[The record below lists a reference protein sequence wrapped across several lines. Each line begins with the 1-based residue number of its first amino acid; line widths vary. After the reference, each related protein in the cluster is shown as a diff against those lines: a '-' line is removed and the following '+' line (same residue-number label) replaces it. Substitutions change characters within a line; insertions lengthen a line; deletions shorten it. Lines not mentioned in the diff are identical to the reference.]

1 MIITMKKYLILGVQE
16 DLEAFFTRAQQQGV
30 LEFIPGKNKA
40 LSAVPK
46 EMQCFIDAIR
56 ILRKLSPS
64 LKSKSTHEQS
74 AEEIALHVIHLK
86 KEVERLSEQIR
97 MIKLEIARVAPL
109 GDFSKK
115 DIAYIESEAKKVVQ
129 FFCMKTLKRK
139 ENPSDEGLIYLNTE
153 YDLDYFMAIHDSAVS
168 YPHMIEMRVDKPV
181 GELKEELESIKQCL
195 QTIEIE
201 LKEAACFQPFLQ
213 EALIAHL
220 NTYHLEQ
227 AKNTVQYPL
236 ENSIFCVEA
245 WIPQNKVRILYSLVN
260 DMAIHC
266 ESIAV
271 EATDQVPTYMEN
283 KGIARIGEDLVR
295 VYDTPA
301 PTDKDPSTW
310 VFWFFVLFF
319 SIIVADGGY
328 GLFYLALAGFFWYKF
343 PNLKGQKRR
352 FLKLATVLATGCI
365 LWGVCTASFFGLE
378 LKPNDWLM
386 QISPLQTLVV
396 KKAEYHL
403 RQNDD
408 VQQDLDKKFPEL
420 LRASSGK
427 EVIEKAVEHKDGK
440 TSYVASDD
448 FSRNI
453 LLDFSILLGI
463 VHVSCSLIRYFF
475 RNWAGI
481 GWIFFMVGGYL
492 YFPSILNATSMLNF
506 LNLVDKTQATEIGL
520 QLIFSGITIAVI
532 LAFVQKRLKGLKQL
546 TQILEV
552 FADVLS
558 YLRLYALALAG
569 SIMASTFNQ
578 LGKSAGLFGFIPIL
592 AGHSIN
598 ILLGLMAGVI
608 HGLRLNFIEWYH
620 YCFDG
625 GGRLFK
631 PLTYL
636 KSKEN

>member
-1 MIITMKKYLILGVQE
+1 MIISMKKYLILGMQE
-16 DLEAFFTRAQQQGV
+16 DLETFFTRAQQQGI

-40 LSAVPK
+40 LSVVPK
-46 EMQCFIDAIR
+46 EMQCFMDAIR
-56 ILRKLSPS
+56 ILRKLNPS
-64 LKSKSTHEQS
+64 LKSKSTHGQS
-74 AEEIALHVIHLK
+74 AEEIALHIIHLK
-86 KEVERLSEQIR
+86 KETERLSEQIR
-97 MIKLEIARVAPL
+97 MVKLEIARVAPL

-115 DIAYIESEAKKVVQ
+115 DIAYIESEAKKVIQ

-139 ENPSDEGLIYLNTE
+139 ENPLDEGLIYLNTE
-153 YDLDYFMAIHDSAVS
+153 YDLDYFMAIHDSS
-168 YPHMIEMRVDKPV
+168 INYPHMIEMRVDKPV
-181 GELKEELESIKQCL
+181 GELKEELESVKQFL
-195 QTIEIE
+195 QKIEIE
-201 LKEAACFQPFLQ
+201 LKEAAYFQPFLQ
-213 EALIAHL
+213 EALVTHL
-220 NTYHLEQ
+220 NAYHLEQ

-266 ESIAV
+266 ESISI
-271 EATDQVPTYMEN
+271 EANDQVPTYMEN
-283 KGIARIGEDLVR
+283 KGIARIGEDLVS

-301 PTDKDPSTW
+301 HTDKDPSTW

-352 FLKLATVLATGCI
+352 FLKLATILATGCV

-378 LKPNDWLM
+378 LKPNDWPM

-396 KKAEYHL
+396 KKADYHL
-403 RQNDD
+403 KQNDD

-420 LRASSGK
+420 LSASSGK
-427 EVIEKAVEHKDGK
+427 EVIEKAVEYKDGK
-440 TSYVASDD
+440 ASYVASDD

-463 VHVSCSLIRYFF
+463 VHVSCSLMRYFF

-481 GWIFFMVGGYL
+481 GWIFFMIGGYL
-492 YFPSILNATSMLNF
+492 YFPSILNATSLLNF

-520 QLIFSGITIAVI
+520 QLIFSGIIIAVV
-532 LAFVQKRLKGLKQL
+532 LALIQKGLKGLKQL

-592 AGHSIN
+592 GGHGIN

>member
-1 MIITMKKYLILGVQE
+1 MIISMKKYLILGVQE
-16 DLEAFFTRAQQQGV
+16 DLELFFTRAQQQGV
-30 LEFIPGKNKA
+30 LEFIPGKNKT
-40 LSAVPK
+40 LSHVPK
-46 EMQCFIDAIR
+46 ETQCFIDAIR
-56 ILRKLSPS
+56 ILRKLKPSSKKPTTQQSP
-64 LKSKSTHEQS
+64 
-74 AEEIALHVIHLK
+74 EEIAFHIIHLK
-86 KEVERLSEQIR
+86 KESERLLEQIR
-97 MIKLEIARVAPL
+97 IIKLDIARVAPL
-109 GDFSKK
+109 GDFSRK
-115 DIAYIESEAKKVVQ
+115 DIEYIESEGQKTVQ
-129 FFCMKTLKRK
+129 FFCMKTSKR
-139 ENPSDEGLIYLNTE
+139 EESPLDEGLIFLDTE
-153 YDLDYFMAIHDSAVS
+153 YDLDYFMAIHARPVS

-181 GELKEELESIKQCL
+181 GMLKEELEAVKESL
-195 QTIEIE
+195 HAIETE
-201 LKEAACFQPFLQ
+201 LKETVCFQSFLQ
-213 EALIAHL
+213 EALILHL
-220 NTYHLEQ
+220 NAYHLEQ

-236 ENSIFCVEA
+236 ENSVFCVEA

-260 DMAIHC
+260 DIAIHC
-266 ESIAV
+266 ESIAI
-271 EATDQVPTYMEN
+271 EEEDFVPTYMEN
-283 KGIARIGEDLVR
+283 KGISRIGEDLVR

-301 PTDKDPSTW
+301 HTDKDPSTW
-310 VFWFFVLFF
+310 VFWFFALFF

-328 GLFYLALAGFFWYKF
+328 GLLYLALAGFCWYKF
-343 PNLKGQKRR
+343 PKLKGQKRR
-352 FLKLATVLATGCI
+352 FLKLATILATGCV

-378 LKPNDWLM
+378 LKPTNWIM
-386 QISPLQTLVV
+386 QVSPLQKLVI
-396 KKAEYHL
+396 KKADYHL

-420 LRASSGK
+420 LTVTSGK
-427 EVIEKAVEHKDGK
+427 EVIEKAVEYKDDK
-440 TSYVASDD
+440 ASYVASDD
-448 FSRNI
+448 FSRDI

-463 VHVSCSLIRYFF
+463 VHVSCSLMRYFF

-481 GWIFFMVGGYL
+481 GWVLFMIGGYL

-506 LNLVDKTQATEIGL
+506 LYLVGKSQATQIGL
-520 QLIFSGITIAVI
+520 QLIFSGIIIAVI
-532 LAFVQKRLKGLKQL
+532 LALIQKRLKGLGQI
-546 TQILEV
+546 TQVLQV

-569 SIMASTFNQ
+569 TIMASTFNQ

-592 AGHSIN
+592 GGHGVN

>member
-1 MIITMKKYLILGVQE
+1 MIIPMKKYLILGVQE
-16 DLEAFFTRAQQQGV
+16 DLESFFKKAQQQGV

-40 LSAVPK
+40 PSVVPK

-56 ILRKLSPS
+56 ILRKLKSTD
-64 LKSKSTHEQS
+64 KSKDTEQS
-74 AEEIALHVIHLK
+74 AEEIALYIIHLK
-86 KEVERLSEQIR
+86 KEIERLSEQIR
-97 MIKLEIARVAPL
+97 MIRLEIARVSPL
-109 GDFSKK
+109 GDFSKE
-115 DIAYIESEAKKVVQ
+115 DIAYIETEAKKVIQ
-129 FFCMKTLKRK
+129 FFCMKTLKRE
-139 ENPSDEGLIYLNTE
+139 ENPPDEGLIYLSTE
-153 YDLDYFMAIHDSAVS
+153 YDLDYFMAIHRAPVS

-181 GELKEELESIKQCL
+181 GILKEELEETQQSL
-195 QTIEIE
+195 QKIERE
-201 LKEAACFQPFLQ
+201 LKESTCFQPFLQ
-213 EALIAHL
+213 EALITHL

-236 ENSIFCVEA
+236 ENSVFCVEA
-245 WIPQNKVRILYSLVN
+245 WIPQNKVRVLYSLVN

-271 EATDQVPTYMEN
+271 EEGEVVPTYMEN

-295 VYDTPA
+295 VYDIPA
-301 PTDKDPSTW
+301 HTDKDPSTW

-328 GLFYLALAGFFWYKF
+328 GLLYLALAGFCWFKF

-352 FLKLATVLATGCI
+352 FLKLATVLATGCV

-386 QISPLQTLVV
+386 RISPLQTLVV
-396 KKAEYHL
+396 KKADYHL
-403 RQNDD
+403 QQNDD
-408 VQQDLDKKFPEL
+408 VQKELDEKFPQIRNAVTGQEI
-420 LRASSGK
+420 
-427 EVIEKAVEHKDGK
+427 IEKAVEYKDGK
-440 TSYVASDD
+440 TSYTVSDD

-463 VHVSCSLIRYFF
+463 VHISCSLMRYFF
-475 RNWAGI
+475 RNWAGV
-481 GWIFFMVGGYL
+481 GWVLFMIGGYL
-492 YFPSILNATSMLNF
+492 YFPSILNATTILHF
-506 LNLVDKTQATEIGL
+506 LNLVGKTQGTEIGL
-520 QLIFSGITIAVI
+520 QLIFSGIIIAVA
-532 LAFVQKRLKGLKQL
+532 LALIQNRLKGLKHL
-546 TQILEV
+546 TQLLEV

-569 SIMASTFNQ
+569 SIMAATFNQ

-592 AGHSIN
+592 GGHSIN

>member
-1 MIITMKKYLILGVQE
+1 MIIPMKKYLILGVKE
-16 DLEAFFTRAQQQGV
+16 DLESFFARAQQQGV

-40 LSAVPK
+40 LSHVPK
-46 EMQCFIDAIR
+46 ETQCFIDAIR
-56 ILRKLSPS
+56 ILRKLKLSS
-64 LKSKSTHEQS
+64 KSKPVVQQS
-74 AEEIALHVIHLK
+74 PEEIAFHVIHLK
-86 KEVERLSEQIR
+86 KETERLLEQIR
-97 MIKLEIARVAPL
+97 IIKLDIARVAPL
-109 GDFSKK
+109 GDFSRN
-115 DIAYIESEAKKVVQ
+115 DIEYIESEGQKVIQ
-129 FFCMKTLKRK
+129 FFCMKTSKRE
-139 ENPSDEGLIYLNTE
+139 ENPLDEGLIYLNTE
-153 YDLDYFMAIHDSAVS
+153 YDLDYFMAVHAKPVS

-181 GELKEELESIKQCL
+181 GALKEELEAVKQSL
-195 QTIEIE
+195 HAIETE
-201 LKEAACFQPFLQ
+201 LKEAVYFQPFLQ
-213 EALIAHL
+213 EALISHL
-220 NTYHLEQ
+220 NAYHLEQ

-236 ENSIFCVEA
+236 ENSVFCVEA

-260 DMAIHC
+260 DIAIHC
-266 ESIAV
+266 ESIAI
-271 EATDQVPTYMEN
+271 EEEDFVPTYMEN
-283 KGIARIGEDLVR
+283 KGISRIGEDLVR

-301 PTDKDPSTW
+301 HTDKDPSIW
-310 VFWFFVLFF
+310 VFWFFALFF

-328 GLFYLALAGFFWYKF
+328 GLLYLALAGFCWYKF

-352 FLKLATVLATGCI
+352 FLKLATILATGCV

-378 LKPNDWLM
+378 LKPTNWIM
-386 QISPLQTLVV
+386 QASPLQKLVI
-396 KKAEYHL
+396 KKADYHL

-420 LRASSGK
+420 LSATSGK
-427 EVIEKAVEHKDGK
+427 EVIEKAVEYKDGK
-440 TSYVASDD
+440 VNYVASDD

-463 VHVSCSLIRYFF
+463 VHVSCSLMRYFF

-506 LNLVDKTQATEIGL
+506 LHLVDKSQATQIGL
-520 QLIFSGITIAVI
+520 QLIFSGVIIAVI
-532 LAFVQKRLKGLKQL
+532 LALIQKRLKGLGQI
-546 TQILEV
+546 TQVLQV

-569 SIMASTFNQ
+569 TIMASTFNQ

-592 AGHSIN
+592 GGHGVN

-625 GGRLFK
+625 GGRLFN

>member
-1 MIITMKKYLILGVQE
+1 MIIPMKKYLILGVQE
-16 DLEAFFTRAQQQGV
+16 DLESFFKKAQQQGV

-40 LSAVPK
+40 PSVVPK

-56 ILRKLSPS
+56 ILRKLKSTD
-64 LKSKSTHEQS
+64 KSKDTEQS
-74 AEEIALHVIHLK
+74 AEEIALYIIHLK
-86 KEVERLSEQIR
+86 KEIERLSEQIR
-97 MIKLEIARVAPL
+97 MIRLEIARVSPL
-109 GDFSKK
+109 GDFSKE
-115 DIAYIESEAKKVVQ
+115 DIAYIETEAKKVIQ
-129 FFCMKTLKRK
+129 FFCMKTLKRE
-139 ENPSDEGLIYLNTE
+139 ENPPDEGLIYLSTE
-153 YDLDYFMAIHDSAVS
+153 YDLDYFMAIHRAPVS

-181 GELKEELESIKQCL
+181 GILKEELEETQQSL
-195 QTIEIE
+195 QKIERE
-201 LKEAACFQPFLQ
+201 LKESTCFQPFLQ
-213 EALIAHL
+213 EALITHL

-236 ENSIFCVEA
+236 ENSVFCVEA
-245 WIPQNKVRILYSLVN
+245 WIPQNKVRVLYSLVN

-271 EATDQVPTYMEN
+271 EEGEVVPTYMEN

-295 VYDTPA
+295 VYDIPA
-301 PTDKDPSTW
+301 HTDKDPSTW

-328 GLFYLALAGFFWYKF
+328 GLLYLALAGFCWFKF

-352 FLKLATVLATGCI
+352 FLKLATILATGCV

-386 QISPLQTLVV
+386 RISPLQTLVV
-396 KKAEYHL
+396 KKADYHL
-403 RQNDD
+403 QQNDD
-408 VQQDLDKKFPEL
+408 VQKELDEKFPQIRNAVTGQEI
-420 LRASSGK
+420 
-427 EVIEKAVEHKDGK
+427 IEKAVEYKDGK
-440 TSYVASDD
+440 TSYTVSDD

-463 VHVSCSLIRYFF
+463 VHISCSLMRYFF
-475 RNWAGI
+475 RNWAGV
-481 GWIFFMVGGYL
+481 GWVLFMIGGYL
-492 YFPSILNATSMLNF
+492 YFPSILNATTILHF
-506 LNLVDKTQATEIGL
+506 LNLVGKTQGTEIGL
-520 QLIFSGITIAVI
+520 QLIFSGIIIAVA
-532 LAFVQKRLKGLKQL
+532 LALIQNRLKGLKHL
-546 TQILEV
+546 TQLLEV

-569 SIMASTFNQ
+569 SIMAATFNQ

-592 AGHSIN
+592 GGHSIN

>member
-16 DLEAFFTRAQQQGV
+16 DLEVFFTRAQQQGV

-40 LSAVPK
+40 LNAVPK

-56 ILRKLSPS
+56 ILSKF
-64 LKSKSTHEQS
+64 KSSVKSQSSNEQS
-74 AEEIALHVIHLK
+74 AEEIALHIIHLK

-115 DIAYIESEAKKVVQ
+115 DIAFIESEAKKVIQ
-129 FFCMKTLKRK
+129 FFCMKTLKRE
-139 ENPSDEGLIYLNTE
+139 ENPLDEGLIYLNTE
-153 YDLDYFMAIHDSAVS
+153 YDLDYFMAIHDSPVN

-181 GELKEELESIKQCL
+181 GELKEELESIKQFL
-195 QTIEIE
+195 QRIEIE
-201 LKEAACFQPFLQ
+201 LKEAVHFQPFLQ
-213 EALIAHL
+213 EALVTHL
-220 NTYHLEQ
+220 NAYHLEQ

-271 EATDQVPTYMEN
+271 EENDQVPTYMEN

-301 PTDKDPSTW
+301 HTDKDPSTW

-352 FLKLATVLATGCI
+352 FLKLATILATGCV

-396 KKAEYHL
+396 KKADYHL
-403 RQNDD
+403 KQNDD

-420 LRASSGK
+420 LSASSGK
-427 EVIEKAVEHKDGK
+427 EVIEKAVEYKDGK
-440 TSYVASDD
+440 ANYIASDD

-463 VHVSCSLIRYFF
+463 VHVSCSLMRYFF

-481 GWIFFMVGGYL
+481 GWIFFMIGGYL
-492 YFPSILNATSMLNF
+492 YFPSILNATSLLNF
-506 LNLVDKTQATEIGL
+506 LNIVGKTQATEIGL
-520 QLIFSGITIAVI
+520 QLIFSGIIIAVV
-532 LAFVQKRLKGLKQL
+532 LALIQKRLKGLKQL

-592 AGHSIN
+592 GGHGIN

>member
-1 MIITMKKYLILGVQE
+1 MIISMKKYLILGMQE
-16 DLEAFFTRAQQQGV
+16 DLETFFTRAQQQGV
-30 LEFIPGKNKA
+30 LEFIPEKNKA
-40 LSAVPK
+40 LSVVPK
-46 EMQCFIDAIR
+46 EMQCFMDAIR
-56 ILRKLSPS
+56 ILRKLNPS
-64 LKSKSTHEQS
+64 LKSKSTQGQS
-74 AEEIALHVIHLK
+74 AEEIALHIIHLK
-86 KEVERLSEQIR
+86 KETERLSEQIR

-115 DIAYIESEAKKVVQ
+115 DIAYIESAAKKVIQ

-139 ENPSDEGLIYLNTE
+139 ENPLDEGLIYLNTE
-153 YDLDYFMAIHDSAVS
+153 YDLDYFMAIHDSS
-168 YPHMIEMRVDKPV
+168 INYPHMIEMRVDKPV
-181 GELKEELESIKQCL
+181 GELKEKLESVKQFL
-195 QTIEIE
+195 QKIEIE
-201 LKEAACFQPFLQ
+201 LKEAASFQPFLQ
-213 EALIAHL
+213 EALVMHL
-220 NTYHLEQ
+220 NAYHLEQ

-236 ENSIFCVEA
+236 ENAIFCVEA

-260 DMAIHC
+260 DIAIHC
-266 ESIAV
+266 ESISI
-271 EATDQVPTYMEN
+271 EANDQVPTYMEN
-283 KGIARIGEDLVR
+283 KGIARIGEGLVR

-301 PTDKDPSTW
+301 HTDKDPSTW

-343 PNLKGQKRR
+343 PNLKGEKRR
-352 FLKLATVLATGCI
+352 FLKLATILSTGCV
-365 LWGVCTASFFGLE
+365 LWGVCTASFFGWE

-396 KKAEYHL
+396 KKADYHL
-403 RQNDD
+403 KQHDD
-408 VQQDLDKKFPEL
+408 VQQDLYKKFPEL
-420 LRASSGK
+420 LNVSSGK
-427 EVIEKAVEHKDGK
+427 EVIEKAVEYKDGK
-440 TSYVASDD
+440 ASYVASDD

-481 GWIFFMVGGYL
+481 GWIFFMIGGYL
-492 YFPSILNATSMLNF
+492 YFPSILNATSLLNF
-506 LNLVDKTQATEIGL
+506 LNLVNKTQATEIGL
-520 QLIFSGITIAVI
+520 QLIFSGIIIAVV
-532 LAFVQKRLKGLKQL
+532 LALIQKGLKGLKQL

-592 AGHSIN
+592 GGHGIN

>member
-1 MIITMKKYLILGVQE
+1 MIIPMKKYLILGMQE
-16 DLEAFFTRAQQQGV
+16 DLETFFKKAQQQGV

-40 LSAVPK
+40 TSAVPK
-46 EMQCFIDAIR
+46 EMQCFLDAIR
-56 ILRKLSPS
+56 ILRKLNPTD
-64 LKSKSTHEQS
+64 KSKDTEQS
-74 AEEIALHVIHLK
+74 AEEIALYIIHLK
-86 KEVERLSEQIR
+86 KEIERLSEQIR
-97 MIKLEIARVAPL
+97 MIKLEIARVSPL
-109 GDFSKK
+109 GDFSKE
-115 DIAYIESEAKKVVQ
+115 DIAYIEMQAKKVIQ
-129 FFCMKTLKRK
+129 FFCMKTLKRE
-139 ENPSDEGLIYLNTE
+139 ENSPDEGLIYLNTE
-153 YDLDYFMAIHDSAVS
+153 YDLDYFMAIHSVAVN

-181 GELKEELESIKQCL
+181 GVLKEELEETKQSL
-195 QTIEIE
+195 QKVERE
-201 LKEAACFQPFLQ
+201 LKEYTCFQPFLQ
-213 EALIAHL
+213 EALVTHL

-271 EATDQVPTYMEN
+271 EKGEIVPTYMEN

-295 VYDTPA
+295 VYDIPA
-301 PTDKDPSTW
+301 HTDKDPSTW

-328 GLFYLALAGFFWYKF
+328 GLLYLALAGFCWFKF

-352 FLKLATVLATGCI
+352 FLKLATILATGCV
-365 LWGVCTASFFGLE
+365 LWGICTASFFGLE
-378 LKPNDWLM
+378 LKPSDWLM
-386 QISPLQTLVV
+386 RISPLQTLVV

-403 RQNDD
+403 QKNDD
-408 VQQDLDKKFPEL
+408 VQQELDEKFPQIRSAVTGQEI
-420 LRASSGK
+420 
-427 EVIEKAVEHKDGK
+427 IEKAVEDKDGK
-440 TSYVASDD
+440 TSYTVSDD

-463 VHVSCSLIRYFF
+463 VHISCSLMRYFF

-481 GWIFFMVGGYL
+481 GWVLFMIGGYL
-492 YFPSILNATSMLNF
+492 YFPSILNATTILHF
-506 LNLVDKTQATEIGL
+506 LHLVSKSQGAEIGL
-520 QLIFSGITIAVI
+520 QLIFSGIIIAI
-532 LAFVQKRLKGLKQL
+532 ALALIQNRLKGLKYL
-546 TQILEV
+546 TQLLEV

-569 SIMASTFNQ
+569 SIMAATFNQ

-592 AGHSIN
+592 GGHGIN

>member
-1 MIITMKKYLILGVQE
+1 MIIPMKKYLILGVQE
-16 DLEAFFTRAQQQGV
+16 DLETFFKKAQQQGV
-30 LEFIPGKNKA
+30 LEFIPGKNKTPSVA
-40 LSAVPK
+40 PK

-56 ILRKLSPS
+56 ILRKLNPID
-64 LKSKSTHEQS
+64 KSKEIEQS
-74 AEEIALHVIHLK
+74 AEEIALYIIHLK
-86 KEVERLSEQIR
+86 KEIERLSEQIR
-97 MIKLEIARVAPL
+97 MIRLEIARVSPL

-115 DIAYIESEAKKVVQ
+115 DIAYIEAEAKKVIQ
-129 FFCMKTLKRK
+129 FFCMKTLKRE
-139 ENPSDEGLIYLNTE
+139 ENPLDEGLIYLNTE
-153 YDLDYFMAIHDSAVS
+153 YDLDYFMAIHTAPVS

-181 GELKEELESIKQCL
+181 GILKEELEETQQSL
-195 QTIEIE
+195 QKIERE
-201 LKEAACFQPFLQ
+201 LKESTYFQPFLQ
-213 EALIAHL
+213 EALITHL

-245 WIPQNKVRILYSLVN
+245 WIPQNKVRVLYSLVN
-260 DMAIHC
+260 NMAIHC

-271 EATDQVPTYMEN
+271 EEGETVPTYMEN
-283 KGIARIGEDLVR
+283 KGVARIGEDLVR
-295 VYDTPA
+295 VYDIPA
-301 PTDKDPSTW
+301 HTDKDPSTW

-328 GLFYLALAGFFWYKF
+328 GLLYLALAGFCWFKF

-352 FLKLATVLATGCI
+352 FLKLATILATGCV

-378 LKPNDWLM
+378 LKPSDWIM
-386 QISPLQTLVV
+386 RISPLQTLVV
-396 KKAEYHL
+396 KKADYHL

-408 VQQDLDKKFPEL
+408 VQKELEEKFPQIRSAVTGQEI
-420 LRASSGK
+420 
-427 EVIEKAVEHKDGK
+427 IEKAVEYKDDK
-440 TSYVASDD
+440 ISYIVSND

-463 VHVSCSLIRYFF
+463 VHISCSLIRYFF
-475 RNWAGI
+475 RNWAGV
-481 GWIFFMVGGYL
+481 GWILFMIGGYL
-492 YFPSILNATSMLNF
+492 YFPSILNATTILHF
-506 LNLVDKTQATEIGL
+506 LNLIGKTQGTEIGL
-520 QLIFSGITIAVI
+520 QLIFSGIIIAVV
-532 LAFVQKRLKGLKQL
+532 LALIQNRLKGLKHL

-569 SIMASTFNQ
+569 SIMAATFNQ

-592 AGHSIN
+592 GGHSIN

>member
-1 MIITMKKYLILGVQE
+1 MIIPMKKYLILGVQE
-16 DLEAFFTRAQQQGV
+16 DLENFFKKAQQQGV
-30 LEFIPGKNKA
+30 LEFIPGRNKMP
-40 LSAVPK
+40 SAVPK

-56 ILRKLSPS
+56 ILRKLNPTD
-64 LKSKSTHEQS
+64 KSKNIERS
-74 AEEIALHVIHLK
+74 AEETALYVIHLK

-97 MIKLEIARVAPL
+97 MIRLEIARVSPL
-109 GDFSKK
+109 GDFSKE
-115 DIAYIESEAKKVVQ
+115 DVTYIEEQAKKVIQ
-129 FFCMKTLKRK
+129 FFCMKTLKRA
-139 ENPSDEGLIYLNTE
+139 ENPPDEGLIYLSTE
-153 YDLDYFMAIHDSAVS
+153 YDLDYFMAIHTAPVT

-181 GELKEELESIKQCL
+181 GILKKELEATKQSLQKIERELKESV
-195 QTIEIE
+195 
-201 LKEAACFQPFLQ
+201 CFQPFLQ
-213 EALIAHL
+213 EALITHL
-220 NTYHLEQ
+220 NAYHLEQ

-260 DMAIHC
+260 DLAIHC

-271 EATDQVPTYMEN
+271 EEGEMVPTYMEN

-295 VYDTPA
+295 VYDIPA
-301 PTDKDPSTW
+301 HTDKDPSIW

-328 GLFYLALAGFFWYKF
+328 GLLYLALAGFCWFKF
-343 PNLKGQKRR
+343 PDLKGKRRR
-352 FLKLATVLATGCI
+352 FLKLATILATGCFV
-365 LWGVCTASFFGLE
+365 WGVCTASFFGLE
-378 LKPNDWLM
+378 LRPNDWLM
-386 QISPLQTLVV
+386 RISPLQTLVV
-396 KKAEYHL
+396 KKADYHL
-403 RQNDD
+403 QKNDD
-408 VQQDLDKKFPEL
+408 VQQELDKKFPQITS
-420 LRASSGK
+420 AVTGK
-427 EVIEKAVEHKDGK
+427 EVVEKAVEYKEGK
-440 TSYVASDD
+440 TSYAISDN

-463 VHVSCSLIRYFF
+463 VHISCSLMWYLF

-481 GWIFFMVGGYL
+481 GWVLFMIGGYL
-492 YFPSILNATSMLNF
+492 YFPSILNATTILHF
-506 LNLVDKTQATEIGL
+506 LHVVDKAQGAEIGL
-520 QLIFSGITIAVI
+520 QLIFSGIIIAVA
-532 LAFVQKRLKGLKQL
+532 LALIQHRLKGLKHL
-546 TQILEV
+546 TQLLEV

-569 SIMASTFNQ
+569 TIMASTFNQ

-592 AGHSIN
+592 GGHSIN

>member
-1 MIITMKKYLILGVQE
+1 MIITMKKYLILGVRE
-16 DLEAFFTRAQQQGV
+16 DLESFFIRAQQQGI
-30 LEFIPGKNKA
+30 LEFIQGKNKA
-40 LSAVPK
+40 LNAVPK

-56 ILRKLSPS
+56 ILRKLNPS
-64 LKSKSTHEQS
+64 LQSKSTGEQS
-74 AEEIALHVIHLK
+74 VEEIAMHIIHLK

-97 MIKLEIARVAPL
+97 MIQLEIARVAPL

-115 DIAYIESEAKKVVQ
+115 DIAYIESEAKKVIQ

-139 ENPSDEGLIYLNTE
+139 ENPLDEGLIYLNTE
-153 YDLDYFMAIHDSAVS
+153 YDLDYFMAIHDNLVS
-168 YPHMIEMRVDKPV
+168 YSPMIEMRVDKPV
-181 GELKEELESIKQCL
+181 GALKEELESLRNSLHK
-195 QTIEIE
+195 IEMQ
-201 LKEAACFQPFLQ
+201 LKEATCFQSFLQ
-213 EALIAHL
+213 EALITHL

-227 AKNTVQYPL
+227 AKNTIQYPL
-236 ENSIFCVEA
+236 ENSVFCVEA
-245 WIPQNKVRILYSLVN
+245 WIPQNKVHILYSLVN
-260 DMAIHC
+260 DMAVHC
-266 ESIAV
+266 ESIAI
-271 EATDQVPTYMEN
+271 EENDLVPTCMEN
-283 KGIARIGEDLVR
+283 TGISRIGEDLVR
-295 VYDTPA
+295 VYDTPSH
-301 PTDKDPSTW
+301 TDKDPSIW
-310 VFWFFVLFF
+310 VFWFFALFF
-319 SIIVADGGY
+319 SMIVADGGY
-328 GLFYLALAGFFWYKF
+328 GLLYLALAGFFWYKF

-352 FLKLATVLATGCI
+352 FLKLATVLATGCV
-365 LWGVCTASFFGLE
+365 LWGICTASFFGLE
-378 LKPNDWLM
+378 LKPTDWLM

-396 KKAEYHL
+396 KKADYHL
-403 RQNDD
+403 KQNDD

-420 LRASSGK
+420 LNAGSGK
-427 EVIEKAVEHKDGK
+427 EVIEKAVEYKDGK
-440 TSYVASDD
+440 ASYIAFDD

-463 VHVSCSLIRYFF
+463 IHVSCSLIRYFF

-481 GWIFFMVGGYL
+481 GWILFMIGGYL
-492 YFPSILNATSMLNF
+492 YFPSILNATSILNF
-506 LNLVDKTQATEIGL
+506 LNVVDKTQATTIGL
-520 QLIFSGITIAVI
+520 QLIFSGIIIAVL
-532 LAFVQKRLKGLKQL
+532 LALIQKRLKGLKQL

-569 SIMASTFNQ
+569 SIMAVTFNQ
-578 LGKSAGLFGFIPIL
+578 LGKSAGVFGFIPIIG
-592 AGHSIN
+592 GHSIN

>member
-1 MIITMKKYLILGVQE
+1 MIIPMKKYLILGVQE
-16 DLEAFFTRAQQQGV
+16 DLETFFKKAQRQGV

-40 LSAVPK
+40 PSAVPK
-46 EMQCFIDAIR
+46 EMQHFIDAIR
-56 ILRKLSPS
+56 ILRKLNPTDQ
-64 LKSKSTHEQS
+64 SKDTEQS
-74 AEEIALHVIHLK
+74 AEEIALSILYLK
-86 KEVERLSEQIR
+86 KEIERLSEQIR
-97 MIKLEIARVAPL
+97 MIKLEIARVSPL
-109 GDFSKK
+109 GDFSKE
-115 DIAYIESEAKKVVQ
+115 DIAYIETKAKKAVQ

-139 ENPSDEGLIYLNTE
+139 ENSPDEGLIYLNTE
-153 YDLDYFMAIHDSAVS
+153 YDLDYFMAIHAAPVN

-181 GELKEELESIKQCL
+181 GVLKEELEETKQSL
-195 QTIEIE
+195 QKIEKE
-201 LKEAACFQPFLQ
+201 LKESACFQPFLQ
-213 EALIAHL
+213 EALITHL
-220 NTYHLEQ
+220 NAYHLEQ
-227 AKNTVQYPL
+227 AKNMVQYPL
-236 ENSIFCVEA
+236 QKSIFCVEA
-245 WIPQNKVRILYSLVN
+245 WIPQNKVRILYSLVS

-271 EATDQVPTYMEN
+271 EKEEIVPTYMEN

-295 VYDTPA
+295 VYDIPA
-301 PTDKDPSTW
+301 HTDKDPSTW

-328 GLFYLALAGFFWYKF
+328 GLLYLALSCFCWFKF

-352 FLKLATVLATGCI
+352 FLKLATVLAVGCV

-378 LKPNDWLM
+378 FKPSSWLVR
-386 QISPLQTLVV
+386 ISPLQTLVL
-396 KKAEYHL
+396 KKADYHL

-408 VQQDLDKKFPEL
+408 VQKELGEKFAQI
-420 LRASSGK
+420 RSAVSGQ
-427 EVIEKAVEHKDGK
+427 EIIEKAVEYKDGK
-440 TSYVASDD
+440 ISYAVSND

-463 VHVSCSLIRYFF
+463 VHISCSLMRYFF
-475 RNWAGI
+475 RNWAGM
-481 GWIFFMVGGYL
+481 GWVLFMIGGYL
-492 YFPSILNATSMLNF
+492 YFPSILNATTILHF
-506 LNLVDKTQATEIGL
+506 LHVVGKPQGAEIGL
-520 QLIFSGITIAVI
+520 QLIFSGII
-532 LAFVQKRLKGLKQL
+532 LAVALALIQNRLKGLKHL
-546 TQILEV
+546 TQLLEV

-569 SIMASTFNQ
+569 SIMAATFNQ
-578 LGKSAGLFGFIPIL
+578 LGKSTGLFGFIPIL
-592 AGHSIN
+592 GGHSIN
-598 ILLGLMAGVI
+598 MLLGLMAGVI

>member
-1 MIITMKKYLILGVQE
+1 MIIPMKKYLILGVQE
-16 DLEAFFTRAQQQGV
+16 DLETFFKKAQQQGV
-30 LEFIPGKNKA
+30 LEFIPGKNKIPNV
-40 LSAVPK
+40 VPK

-56 ILRKLSPS
+56 ILRKLNPTDQ
-64 LKSKSTHEQS
+64 SKDTEQS
-74 AEEIALHVIHLK
+74 AEEIALYIIHLK
-86 KEVERLSEQIR
+86 KEIERLSEQIR
-97 MIKLEIARVAPL
+97 MVRLEIARVSPL
-109 GDFSKK
+109 GDFSKE
-115 DIAYIESEAKKVVQ
+115 DIAYIETEAKKVVQ
-129 FFCMKTLKRK
+129 FFCMKTLKRE
-139 ENPSDEGLIYLNTE
+139 ENPPDEGLIYLNTE
-153 YDLDYFMAIHDSAVS
+153 YDLDYFMAIHTDPVS

-181 GELKEELESIKQCL
+181 GFLKEELERTKQSL
-195 QTIEIE
+195 QKIEKE
-201 LKEAACFQPFLQ
+201 LRESAGFQPFLQ
-213 EALIAHL
+213 EALITHL

-245 WIPQNKVRILYSLVN
+245 WIPQNKVRILYSLVS

-271 EATDQVPTYMEN
+271 EKEETVPTYMEN

-295 VYDTPA
+295 VYDIPA
-301 PTDKDPSTW
+301 HTDKDPSAW
-310 VFWFFVLFF
+310 VFWFFILFF

-328 GLFYLALAGFFWYKF
+328 GLLYLALAGFCWFKF

-352 FLKLATVLATGCI
+352 FLKLATILATSCV

-386 QISPLQTLVV
+386 RISPLQTLVI
-396 KKAEYHL
+396 KKADYHL
-403 RQNDD
+403 QQNDD
-408 VQQDLDKKFPEL
+408 VQKELDEKFPQI
-420 LRASSGK
+420 RNAVTGK
-427 EVIEKAVEHKDGK
+427 EIIEKAVEYKDDK
-440 TSYVASDD
+440 TSYTVSDD

-463 VHVSCSLIRYFF
+463 VHISCSLMRYFF
-475 RNWAGI
+475 RNWAGV
-481 GWIFFMVGGYL
+481 GWVLFMVGGYL
-492 YFPSILNATSMLNF
+492 YFPSILNATTILHF
-506 LNLVDKTQATEIGL
+506 LHLVSKSQGTEIGL
-520 QLIFSGITIAVI
+520 QLIFSGITIAVA
-532 LAFVQKRLKGLKQL
+532 LALIQHRLKGLKHLAQL
-546 TQILEV
+546 LEV

-592 AGHSIN
+592 GGHSIN

>member
-1 MIITMKKYLILGVQE
+1 MIIPMKKYLILGVQE
-16 DLEAFFTRAQQQGV
+16 DLEAFFKKAQQQGI
-30 LEFIPGKNKA
+30 LEFIPGKNKTP
-40 LSAVPK
+40 SAVPK

-56 ILRKLSPS
+56 ILRKLKSTD
-64 LKSKSTHEQS
+64 KSKDTEQS
-74 AEEIALHVIHLK
+74 AEEVALYIIHLK
-86 KEVERLSEQIR
+86 KEIERLSEQIR
-97 MIKLEIARVAPL
+97 MIRLEIARVSPL

-115 DIAYIESEAKKVVQ
+115 DIAYIEAEAKKVIQ
-129 FFCMKTLKRK
+129 FFCMKTLKRE
-139 ENPSDEGLIYLNTE
+139 ENPPDEGLIYLSTE
-153 YDLDYFMAIHDSAVS
+153 YDLDYFMAIHRAPVS

-181 GELKEELESIKQCL
+181 GILKEELEETQQSL
-195 QTIEIE
+195 QKIERE
-201 LKEAACFQPFLQ
+201 LKESTCFQPFLQ
-213 EALIAHL
+213 EALITYL

-236 ENSIFCVEA
+236 ENSVFCVEA
-245 WIPQNKVRILYSLVN
+245 WIPQNKVRVLYSLVN

-266 ESIAV
+266 ESIDV
-271 EATDQVPTYMEN
+271 EEGEVVPTYMEN

-295 VYDTPA
+295 VYDIPA
-301 PTDKDPSTW
+301 HTDKDPSTW

-328 GLFYLALAGFFWYKF
+328 GLLYLALAGFCWFKF

-352 FLKLATVLATGCI
+352 FLKLATILATGCV

-386 QISPLQTLVV
+386 RISPLQTLVV
-396 KKAEYHL
+396 KKADYHL
-403 RQNDD
+403 QQNDD
-408 VQQDLDKKFPEL
+408 VQKELDEKFPQIRNAVTGQEI
-420 LRASSGK
+420 
-427 EVIEKAVEHKDGK
+427 IEKAVEYKDGK
-440 TSYVASDD
+440 TSYTVSDD

-463 VHVSCSLIRYFF
+463 VHISCSLMRYFF

-481 GWIFFMVGGYL
+481 GWVLFMVGGYL
-492 YFPSILNATSMLNF
+492 YFPSILNATTILHF
-506 LNLVDKTQATEIGL
+506 LNLVGKTQGTEIGL
-520 QLIFSGITIAVI
+520 QLIFSGIIIAVA
-532 LAFVQKRLKGLKQL
+532 LALIQNRLKGLKHL
-546 TQILEV
+546 TQLLEV

-569 SIMASTFNQ
+569 SIMAATFNQ

-592 AGHSIN
+592 GGHSIN